1 MEERSKWKGQFIAPG
16 PLHPSI
22 PAKGPKFTGFYL
34 TGTSP
39 SGYAPRSHWG
49 DSIMIRY
56 AMLSFAGLVAV
67 SAVAKAQTNE
77 TNPLLS
83 SGIPVGS
90 PLLKPVGTPVAAAA
104 PKVGTPVGTPPG
116 GQPNQSSM
124 PPGYN
129 FDLKNV
135 VAPVSP
141 EFLPPALRPQQKES
155 LYDTAFKKWLEA
167 FGLAKP
173 PEIKNNFTP
182 GMSRR
187 NRERARER
195 AWWRD

>member
-1 MEERSKWKGQFIAPG
+1 MAPVALGESVMIRNAIAT
-16 PLHPSI
+16 I
-22 PAKGPKFTGFYL
+22 TGFV
-34 TGTSP
+34 
-39 SGYAPRSHWG
+39 A
-49 DSIMIRY
+49 
-56 AMLSFAGLVAV
+56 AMGVAT
-67 SAVAKAQTNE
+67 AQSKE
-77 TNPLLS
+77 TNPLLN
-83 SGIPVGS
+83 SGVPVGS
-90 PLLKPVGTPVAAAA
+90 PLLRPVGTPIAAAA

-116 GQPNQSSM
+116 GQPNQTSM
-124 PPGYN
+124 PPGFN

-135 VAPVSP
+135 VAPVNP
-141 EFLPPALRPQQKES
+141 EYLPPSLRPQQKES
-155 LYDTAFKKWLEA
+155 LFDAAFKKWLEA

>member
-1 MEERSKWKGQFIAPG
+1 
-16 PLHPSI
+16 
-22 PAKGPKFTGFYL
+22 
-34 TGTSP
+34 
-39 SGYAPRSHWG
+39 
-49 DSIMIRY
+49 MIRY
-56 AMLSFAGLVAV
+56 ASLSFSGLVVAG
-67 SAVAKAQTNE
+67 AVASAQTNG

-83 SGIPVGS
+83 SGTPVGS
-90 PLLKPVGTPVAAAA
+90 PLMKSVGTPVAAAA

-116 GQPNQSSM
+116 GQPNQSAL
-124 PPGYN
+124 PPSFN

-135 VAPVSP
+135 VAPVNP
-141 EFLPPALRPQQKES
+141 EYLPPSLRPQQKES
-155 LYDTAFKKWLEA
+155 LYEAAFKKWLEA

-195 AWWRD
+195 SWWRD